1 VFVLRDCLLASVCIT
16 KYIVTGTNL
25 LYIFFK
31 FLILAK
37 RVMSDDDQ
45 CCSWLLDANFRL
57 PRALGSRVSR
67 APPCLARRKYL
78 ARCRSRHTEVTP
90 SRSWP
95 EGSNTAPKG
104 WNVSTYRIF
113 SIFNVVNIIIS
124 IGIFLATSPRVV
136 TQKLIISRPRTIE
149 SWTYI

>member
-1 VFVLRDCLLASVCIT
+1 VFVFRDCLLASVCII

-25 LYIFFK
+25 LYFFK

-37 RVMSDDDQ
+37 RDMSDDDQ

-67 APPCLARRKYL
+67 APPCLARRKYP

-104 WNVSTYRIF
+104 WNVSTYRKITIF
-113 SIFNVVNIIIS
+113 YVAKFYNKYRCIS
-124 IGIFLATSPRVV
+124 FATSPCYHA
-136 TQKLIISRPRTIE
+136 KAHNYSRPNQKSLR
-149 SWTYI
+149 